1 MGHDNLSAE
10 PLGMIDSNIK
20 NMFKYRVSVA
30 DSMVLIGMGLAAS
43 YWVLES
49 LLNIFTTHEVSFL
62 KQLLGP
68 DINEIWP
75 RLIVFCLFLFFG
87 SHVQFTINNRKKAE
101 EALKISEEKYRTILE
116 SIEEGYYELDLDGR
130 LSFYNDA
137 AQKMLGDGHA
147 ALKGK
152 KLGDCTDADMAIEST
167 RVFTHVLE
175 TGLPDQIDE
184 FEMQSHNRRR
194 KILAL
199 SVYLR
204 RESNGQPLGFR
215 GVIRDVTKQL
225 RAEREKKR
233 LEIQLHEARAATI
246 LGLAKLAEYRDE
258 GTGSHLERIREY
270 SRLIAEQMS
279 RLPKYREY
287 ITKEYTADIYQSSI
301 LHDIGK
307 VGIPDAILLKP
318 GELTGEEFEIIKTHT
333 LLGGTAL
340 DAIDSRIDG
349 KSFLTLGREIAYH
362 HHEKWDGS
370 GYPNGLS
377 AEAIPLS
384 ARIVA
389 LADVYDA
396 LTSRRFYKKAFLH
409 REARDIILGL
419 RGAHF
424 DPDVVDAFIALE
436 NRFSSICADLHS
448 EDDVLTDE
456 HAHFENFAFRN

>member
-1 MGHDNLSAE
+1 MNNFLR
-10 PLGMIDSNIK
+10 N
-20 NMFKYRVSVA
+20 RVSVA

-68 DINEIWP
+68 DINQIWP

-130 LSFYNDA
+130 LTFYNDA
-137 AQKMLGDGHA
+137 TLKLLGDGLIE
-147 ALKGK
+147 LKGK
-152 KLGDCTDADMAIEST
+152 KLEAWTDAGTAIET
-167 RVFTHVLE
+167 DLVFKRVFE
-175 TGLPDQIDE
+175 TGLTGYIAE
-184 FEMQSHNRRR
+184 LEIRLHNSSR

-199 SVYLR
+199 SVSLR
-204 RESNGQPLGFR
+204 RDQDHQPIGFR
-215 GVIRDVTKQL
+215 GVIRDVTEQL
-225 RAEREKKR
+225 NAEREQRR
-233 LEIQLHEARAATI
+233 LATQLHEARAATI
-246 LGLAKLAEYRDE
+246 LGLAKLAEYRDK
-258 GTGSHLERIREY
+258 GTGTHLERIREY
-270 SRLIAEQMS
+270 SRLITDHMAQ
-279 RLPKYREY
+279 LKKYRDY
-287 ITKEYTADIYQSSI
+287 ITKEYATDIYHSSI

-307 VGIPDAILLKP
+307 VGIPDSILLKP
-318 GELTGEEFEIIKTHT
+318 GELTGDEFEIIKTHT
-333 LLGGTAL
+333 VLGGDAL

-370 GYPNGLS
+370 GYPHGLS
-377 AEAIPLS
+377 GGSIPLS

-396 LTSRRFYKKAFLH
+396 LTSKRFYKEAYRH
-409 REARDIILGL
+409 EEARDIIQGL
-419 RGAHF
+419 RGTHF

-436 NRFSSICADLHS
+436 MHFKEICADLHDEEGQCN
-448 EDDVLTDE
+448 EDR
-456 HAHFENFAFRN
+456 AHLENVVFKN

>member
-10 PLGMIDSNIK
+10 SFGMIDSNMK
-20 NMFKYRVSVA
+20 NIFKYRVSVA

-62 KQLLGP
+62 KQLMGP

-137 AQKMLGDGHA
+137 AQKMFGDGHA

-152 KLGDCTDADMAIEST
+152 KLGDFTDTDMAIESN

-175 TGLPDQIDE
+175 TGRPDQIDE
-184 FEMQSHNRRR
+184 FEVQSHNNRR

-204 RESNGQPLGFR
+204 RESNGQPSGFR

-279 RLPKYREY
+279 RLPKYRDY

-318 GELTGEEFEIIKTHT
+318 GKLTSEEFEIIKTHT

-396 LTSRRFYKKAFLH
+396 LTSRRFYKEAFLH
-409 REARDIILGL
+409 GEARDIILGL

-436 NRFSSICADLHS
+436 NRFNSICADLHS
-448 EDDVLTDE
+448 EADVLTDE